1 MMSDSSSPNGYGGGG
16 QHSRYFNNKTSSKTN
31 VSAKPLVLAI
41 GLMVVSVLDTF
52 LREYATPNPHG
63 RPDFHITDFEAY
75 TPEGEKI
82 LIESPGDNRAAYYA
96 LSIR

>member
-52 LREYATPNPHG
+52 LRE
-63 RPDFHITDFEAY
+63 
-75 TPEGEKI
+75 
-82 LIESPGDNRAAYYA
+82 
-96 LSIR
+96 